1 MIQAGSQAKVRI
13 LATTDLH
20 MNLTSFDYL
29 SARPDPTVG
38 LTSTATLIAAAREE
52 AGAQGITTLL
62 FDNGDSMQGAPLGD
76 IASRDDTGRPH
87 PLMRAFAHLGYDAAG
102 LGNHDF
108 NYGLDALG
116 TALAQSP
123 CPVICTNL
131 RAIGDKAPRKV
142 LPFAVLERTVT
153 TDRGDVPIRI
163 GLLSFVPPQTLQWD
177 AHLLTGQVEVDD
189 IVDSA
194 RTWLPKLQKSGCDLV
209 IALAHSG
216 LDDCTPEPGME
227 NAVIPLAALDG
238 IDAIVGGHTHTCL
251 PGPQRQTYQHVDSET
266 GKVHG
271 KPVVMAGASGSH
283 LGVIDLTL
291 TADRAGHWAVADS
304 HCDLRPIARRT
315 SGGQSET
322 VAGEDPRLVALLADH
337 HARAQEFMEQPAGHS
352 DVPLHSYFT
361 FVAPSRAL
369 AMVASA
375 QVAAVHPHLK
385 GSFAED
391 LPLLS
396 AVAPSKFGARAGPGS
411 FTDIP
416 AGTLTLRHLADL
428 HLFPDELLAVIVTG
442 AQLIDWLERSASLFH
457 RVTPGAQGAVL
468 IDPDSAGH
476 DFDVIYGLTYLID
489 LAQEARF
496 FPDGT
501 LRDAKNRR
509 TLTVRHNGFPV
520 DPDQLFTVAVNSF
533 RAGGGGNFRALSEAR
548 RIDLPPM
555 TVRDVL
561 RDYAGGKLYI
571 DPLKNAPAPWEFVPM
586 SDTRVALRTGPG
598 ASGHLGELADRDV
611 TTHGT
616 DESGFLKISLRL

>member
-1 MIQAGSQAKVRI
+1 M
-13 LATTDLH
+13 
-20 MNLTSFDYL
+20 
-29 SARPDPTVG
+29 G

-76 IASRDDTGRPH
+76 MASRDDTGRPH

-131 RAIGDKAPRKV
+131 RAIGDKAPREV

-153 TDRGDVPIRI
+153 TVRGDAPIRI
-163 GLLSFVPPQTLQWD
+163 GLLSFVPPQTRQWD
-177 AHLLTGQVEVDD
+177 AHLLTGQVELDD
-189 IVDSA
+189 IIDSA
-194 RTWLPKLQKSGCDLV
+194 RTWLPELQKADCDLV

-216 LDDCTPEPGME
+216 LDGRAPEPGME

-238 IDAIVGGHTHTCL
+238 IDAIIGGHTHTCL
-251 PGPQRQTYQHVDSET
+251 PGPQRHPFQNVDSET

-291 TADRAGHWAVADS
+291 IADESGHWTVSDS
-304 HCDLRPIARRT
+304 RCGLRPIARRNE
-315 SGGQSET
+315 GGQFET
-322 VAGEDPRLVALLADH
+322 ISGEDPDLVALLAADH
-337 HARAQEFMEQPAGHS
+337 DRALEFMEQPVGHS
-352 DVPLHSYFT
+352 DVSLHSYFT
-361 FVAPSRAL
+361 FVSPSRAL
-369 AMVASA
+369 AMVAAA
-375 QVAAVHPHLK
+375 QAAAVQAHLR

-396 AVAPSKFGARAGPGS
+396 AVAPGKFGARAGPRS

-416 AGTLTLRHLADL
+416 AGTLTLRHLSDL
-428 HLFPDELLAVIVTG
+428 HLFPDELLVVMATG

-457 RVTPGAQGAVL
+457 RVTAGAQEAVL

-489 LAQEARF
+489 LTREARF
-496 FPDGT
+496 QPDGK
-501 LRDAKNRR
+501 LRDAQNRR
-509 TLTVRHNGFPV
+509 IQSVRHNGFPI

-533 RAGGGGNFRALSEAR
+533 RAGGGGNFRALNEVR
-548 RIDLPPM
+548 RIDLPPIA
-555 TVRDVL
+555 VRDAL
-561 RDYAGGKLYI
+561 RDYVGGKLRF
-571 DPLKNAPAPWEFVPM
+571 DPLRNAPSPWGFVPM
-586 SDTRVALRTGPG
+586 PDTRVALRTGPG
-598 ASGHLGELADRDV
+598 ASAHLDELADRDV
-611 TTHGT
+611 RTHGT
-616 DESGFLKISLRL
+616 DESGFLKISLQP